1 MNSSLKSKARILGR
15 FVLYVR
21 GRCGNAGLLLGDLLI
36 PEKFHIVVECAKLM
50 GDEYEKTFKK
60 IWQAIQKAA
69 VILKG
74 LAIGRGDNDLLQK
87 CQEFCLLMECA
98 KYFE

>member
-1 MNSSLKSKARILGR
+1 M
-15 FVLYVR
+15 LYVR
-21 GRCGNAGLLLGDLLI
+21 GRCGNAGLLLGDLLV
-36 PEKFHIVVECAKLM
+36 PEKFHIVVECAKRM
-50 GDEYEKTFKK
+50 GDEYEKTKTKVGVVVEKTFKK

-74 LAIGRGDNDLLQK
+74 LAIGRGDNELLNK

>member
-1 MNSSLKSKARILGR
+1 M
-15 FVLYVR
+15 LYVR
-21 GRCGNAGLLLGDLLI
+21 GRCGNEGLLLGDLLV
-36 PEKFHIVVECAKLM
+36 PEKFHIVVECAQRM
-50 GDEYEKTFKK
+50 GDDFEKEKTKVGVFVEKTFKK

-74 LAIGRGDNDLLQK
+74 LAIGRGDNELLNK